1 MFGLFKKKDPIDE
14 LSKKY
19 KKLLEESYQLSTTN
33 RSASDIKRGEAER
46 VMDEI
51 EKLRAQK

>member
-1 MFGLFKKKDPIDE
+1 MFGFFKKDPVE
-14 LSKKY
+14 KLSKEY
-19 KKLLEESYQLSTTN
+19 KKLMAESFRLSTID

-51 EKLRAQK
+51 EKLKNAK